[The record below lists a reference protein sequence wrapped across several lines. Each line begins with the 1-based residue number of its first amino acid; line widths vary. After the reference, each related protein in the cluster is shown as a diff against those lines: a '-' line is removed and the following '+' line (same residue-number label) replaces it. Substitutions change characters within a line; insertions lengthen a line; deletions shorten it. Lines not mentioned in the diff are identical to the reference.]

1 MPAHTPRT
9 QAQKAADSAK
19 ALAERTNKKATARAA
34 LLTVGAA
41 ALELLA
47 ADPSKDLSVAQLKGA
62 ILKLGAKPTGPKTQL
77 QAQLGQLRGA
87 PAAAQPLTLPA
98 PAPPAPP
105 PRARRAGCGA
115 AASCRLRPAPWARGQ
130 ARGGRSRVGEGG
142 GAGGRRGQAAAPGR
156 G

>member
-105 PRARRAGCGA
+105 PRA
-115 AASCRLRPAPWARGQ
+115 LPAP
-130 ARGGRSRVGEGG
+130 
-142 GAGGRRGQAAAPGR
+142 AAHSPR
-156 G
+156 PPSTRQRTCP